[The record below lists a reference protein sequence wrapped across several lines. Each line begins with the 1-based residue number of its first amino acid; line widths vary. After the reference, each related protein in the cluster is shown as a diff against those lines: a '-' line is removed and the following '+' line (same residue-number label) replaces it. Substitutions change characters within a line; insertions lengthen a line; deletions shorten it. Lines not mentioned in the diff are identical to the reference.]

1 MDNKTILS
9 SRWNYTDLKLKD
21 YLRIYKK
28 TNLRTQD
35 NIQDIFNGIDF
46 NYMDLNKP
54 ISNNQRKKLSRIVDE
69 WKQLELLKGYFE
81 YKTIE
86 ILNKRY
92 ITNQEML
99 SILLW
104 GAYVKERNQLNE
116 YEKVLFT
123 EIGQDLYKQG
133 IYEIKPTK
141 KKKWSLAW
149 EYIWSMLCLPNVK
162 GSSWITY
169 IEALALTN
177 AQEIE
182 RQTIIQLQQNK
193 KPNIE
198 DDVFKSI
205 LKKQQNRYIS
215 INDDKISGALD
226 SQVIEIANQSFLKAG
241 TDIGNKDTK
250 ARFIAEIDERTTEMC
265 LSMNNMLFN
274 VNDWNRFYRYSAI
287 DGRLVYYVVKGLEKG
302 INLPPINNHFHYC
315 RSTITYQIDTP
326 RDELNKTLQT
336 FNEKSA
342 ISKWLSSDYYYLNQ
356 KMYNDEKL
364 TKEDKKMVKDLY
376 RALNKEPY
384 YIAKDDEYIVRE
396 LECDED
402 TIKTI
407 IDNHPIDKVYKSK
420 AFESY
425 SLKDGYNEYANVFFY
440 VKGSKKARNMLEY
453 NPMEREAEVLYQY
466 GTKFITRKYY
476 TKNNKHY
483 FLLEELK

>member
-1 MDNKTILS
+1 MDNKTILNN
-9 SRWNYTDLKLKD
+9 RWNYTDLKLKD

-28 TNLRTQD
+28 TNLKTQD

-54 ISNNQRKKLSRIVDE
+54 ISNNQRKKLSRVVDE

-81 YKTIE
+81 YKVIE

-104 GAYVKERNQLNE
+104 GAFVKERNQLDE
-116 YEKVLFT
+116 YEEVLFT

-133 IYEIKPTK
+133 IDEIKPTK
-141 KKKWSLAW
+141 KKKWSLTW

-198 DDVFKSI
+198 DDVFKNI

-226 SQVIEIANQSFLKAG
+226 SQVVEIANKSLLKAG
-241 TDIGNKDTK
+241 EDVGQKK
-250 ARFIAEIDERTTEMC
+250 LRARFIAEIDDRTTKMC
-265 LSMNNMLFN
+265 DGMNGMLFY
-274 VNDWNRFYRYSAI
+274 VNDWNRFYRYSDDDKRDVLYTI
-287 DGRLVYYVVKGLEKG
+287 KGLEVG
-302 INLPPINNHFHYC
+302 ANLPPINNHFHYC
-315 RSTITYQIDTP
+315 RSTITYLTEMKYN
-326 RDELNKTLQT
+326 ELIAEYNQLKGIIPSEVPESLEEYAKLRYNNSNYYEEIKLKEEIGKHYRKDLEIGEKKKTLS
-336 FNEKSA
+336 FNSYYEKVN
-342 ISKWLSSDYYYLNQ
+342 DTREYLRNVQ
-356 KMYNDEKL
+356 AKDFGTICEIKL
-364 TKEDKKMVKDLY
+364 HTIDRMIDRNITKEDIKNILEDPTNHWYSPINNSEVFFKDKKMV
-376 RALNKEPY
+376 A
-384 YIAKDDEYIVRE
+384 
-396 LECDED
+396 
-402 TIKTI
+402 
-407 IDNHPIDKVYKSK
+407 IDI
-420 AFESY
+420 
-425 SLKDGYNEYANVFFY
+425 
-440 VKGSKKARNMLEY
+440 
-453 NPMEREAEVLYQY
+453 
-466 GTKFITRKYY
+466 
-476 TKNNKHY
+476 
-483 FLLEELK
+483 EELSVKTAYKGRGKKNE

>member
-1 MDNKTILS
+1 MDNKTILNN
-9 SRWNYTDLKLKD
+9 RWNYTDLKLKD

-28 TNLRTQD
+28 TNLKTQD

-54 ISNNQRKKLSRIVDE
+54 ISNNQRKKLSRVVDE

-81 YKTIE
+81 YKVIE

-104 GAYVKERNQLNE
+104 GAFVKERSQLDE
-116 YEKVLFT
+116 YEEVLFT

-133 IYEIKPTK
+133 IDEIKPTK
-141 KKKWSLAW
+141 KKKWSLTW

-198 DDVFKSI
+198 DDVFRNI

-226 SQVIEIANQSFLKAG
+226 SQVVEIANKSLLKAG
-241 TDIGNKDTK
+241 EDVGQKK
-250 ARFIAEIDERTTEMC
+250 LRARFIAEIDDRTTKMC
-265 LSMNNMLFN
+265 DGMNGMLFY
-274 VNDWNRFYRYSAI
+274 VNDWNRFYRYSDDDKRDVLYTI
-287 DGRLVYYVVKGLEKG
+287 KGLEVG
-302 INLPPINNHFHYC
+302 ANLPPINNHFHYC
-315 RSTITYQIDTP
+315 RSTITYLTEMKYN
-326 RDELNKTLQT
+326 ELIAEYNQLKRIIPSEVPESLEEYAKLRYNNSNYYEEIKLKEEIGKHYKKDLEIGEKKKTLS
-336 FNEKSA
+336 FNSYYEKVN
-342 ISKWLSSDYYYLNQ
+342 DTREYLRNVQ
-356 KMYNDEKL
+356 AKDFGTIGEIKL
-364 TKEDKKMVKDLY
+364 HTIDRMIDRNITKEDIKNILEDPTNHWYSPINNSEVFFKDKKMV
-376 RALNKEPY
+376 A
-384 YIAKDDEYIVRE
+384 
-396 LECDED
+396 
-402 TIKTI
+402 
-407 IDNHPIDKVYKSK
+407 IDI
-420 AFESY
+420 
-425 SLKDGYNEYANVFFY
+425 
-440 VKGSKKARNMLEY
+440 
-453 NPMEREAEVLYQY
+453 
-466 GTKFITRKYY
+466 
-476 TKNNKHY
+476 
-483 FLLEELK
+483 EELSVKTAYKGRGKKNE

>member
-1 MDNKTILS
+1 MDNKTILNN
-9 SRWNYTDLKLKD
+9 RWNYTDLKLKD

-28 TNLRTQD
+28 TNLKTQD

-54 ISNNQRKKLSRIVDE
+54 ISNNQRKKLSRVVDE

-81 YKTIE
+81 YKVIE

-104 GAYVKERNQLNE
+104 GAFVKERSQLDE
-116 YEKVLFT
+116 YEEVLFT

-133 IYEIKPTK
+133 IDEIKPTK
-141 KKKWSLAW
+141 KKKWSLTW

-198 DDVFKSI
+198 DDVFKNI

-226 SQVIEIANQSFLKAG
+226 SQVVEIANKSLLKAG
-241 TDIGNKDTK
+241 EDVGQKNLR
-250 ARFIAEIDERTTEMC
+250 ARFIAEIDDRTTKMC
-265 LSMNNMLFN
+265 DGMNGILFY
-274 VNDWNRFYRYSAI
+274 VNDWNRFYRYSDDDKRDVLYTI
-287 DGRLVYYVVKGLEKG
+287 KGLEVG
-302 INLPPINNHFHYC
+302 ANLPPINNHFHYC
-315 RSTITYQIDTP
+315 RSTITYLTEMKYN
-326 RDELNKTLQT
+326 ELIAEYNQLKRIIPSEVPESLEEYAKLRYNNSNYYEEIKLKEEIGKHYKKDLEIGEKKKTLS
-336 FNEKSA
+336 FNSYYEKVN
-342 ISKWLSSDYYYLNQ
+342 DTREYLRNVQ
-356 KMYNDEKL
+356 AKDFGTIGEIKL
-364 TKEDKKMVKDLY
+364 HTIDRMIDRNITKEDIKNILEDPTNHWYSPINNSEVFFKDKKMV
-376 RALNKEPY
+376 A
-384 YIAKDDEYIVRE
+384 
-396 LECDED
+396 
-402 TIKTI
+402 
-407 IDNHPIDKVYKSK
+407 IDI
-420 AFESY
+420 
-425 SLKDGYNEYANVFFY
+425 
-440 VKGSKKARNMLEY
+440 
-453 NPMEREAEVLYQY
+453 
-466 GTKFITRKYY
+466 
-476 TKNNKHY
+476 
-483 FLLEELK
+483 EELSVKTAYKGRGKKNE

>member
-1 MDNKTILS
+1 MDNKTILNN
-9 SRWNYTDLKLKD
+9 RWNYTDLKLKD

-28 TNLRTQD
+28 TNLKTQD

-54 ISNNQRKKLSRIVDE
+54 ISNNQRKKLSRVVDE

-81 YKTIE
+81 YKVIE

-104 GAYVKERNQLNE
+104 GAFVKERNQLDE
-116 YEKVLFT
+116 YEEVLFT

-133 IYEIKPTK
+133 IDEIKPTK
-141 KKKWSLAW
+141 KKKWSLTW

-198 DDVFKSI
+198 DDVFKNI

-226 SQVIEIANQSFLKAG
+226 SQVVEIANKSLLKAG
-241 TDIGNKDTK
+241 EDVGQKK
-250 ARFIAEIDERTTEMC
+250 LRARFIAEIDDRTTKMC
-265 LSMNNMLFN
+265 DGMNGMLFY
-274 VNDWNRFYRYSAI
+274 VNDWNRFYRYSDDDKRDVLYTI
-287 DGRLVYYVVKGLEKG
+287 KGLEVG
-302 INLPPINNHFHYC
+302 ANLPPINNHFHYC
-315 RSTITYQIDTP
+315 RSTITYLTEMKYN
-326 RDELNKTLQT
+326 ELIAEYNQLKRIIPSGVPESLEEYAKLRYNNSNYYEEIKLKEEIGKHYKKDLEIGEKKKTLS
-336 FNEKSA
+336 FNSYYEKVNDTR
-342 ISKWLSSDYYYLNQ
+342 KYLRNVQ
-356 KMYNDEKL
+356 AKDFGTIGEIKL
-364 TKEDKKMVKDLY
+364 HTIDRMIDRNITKEDIKNILEDPTNHWYSPINNSEVFFKDKKMV
-376 RALNKEPY
+376 A
-384 YIAKDDEYIVRE
+384 
-396 LECDED
+396 
-402 TIKTI
+402 
-407 IDNHPIDKVYKSK
+407 IDI
-420 AFESY
+420 
-425 SLKDGYNEYANVFFY
+425 
-440 VKGSKKARNMLEY
+440 
-453 NPMEREAEVLYQY
+453 
-466 GTKFITRKYY
+466 
-476 TKNNKHY
+476 
-483 FLLEELK
+483 EELSVKTAYKGRGKKNE

>member
-1 MDNKTILS
+1 MDNKTILNN
-9 SRWNYTDLKLKD
+9 RWNYTDLKLKD

-28 TNLRTQD
+28 TNLKTQD

-54 ISNNQRKKLSRIVDE
+54 ISNNQRKKLSRVVDE

-81 YKTIE
+81 YKVIE

-104 GAYVKERNQLNE
+104 GAFVKERNQLDE
-116 YEKVLFT
+116 YEEVLFT

-133 IYEIKPTK
+133 IDEIKPTK
-141 KKKWSLAW
+141 KKKWSLTW

-198 DDVFKSI
+198 DDVFKNI

-226 SQVIEIANQSFLKAG
+226 SQVVEIANKSLLKAG
-241 TDIGNKDTK
+241 EDVGQKK
-250 ARFIAEIDERTTEMC
+250 LRVRFIAEIDDRTTKMC
-265 LSMNNMLFN
+265 DGMNGMLFY
-274 VNDWNRFYRYSAI
+274 VNDWNRFYRYSDDDKRDVLYTI
-287 DGRLVYYVVKGLEKG
+287 KGLEVG
-302 INLPPINNHFHYC
+302 ANLPPINNHFHYC
-315 RSTITYQIDTP
+315 RSTITYLTEMKYN
-326 RDELNKTLQT
+326 ELIAEYNQLKRIIPSEVPESLEEYAKLRYNNSNYYEEIKPKEEIGKHYRKDLEIGEKKKTLS
-336 FNEKSA
+336 FNSYYEKVN
-342 ISKWLSSDYYYLNQ
+342 DTREYLKNVQ
-356 KMYNDEKL
+356 AKDFGTIGEIKL
-364 TKEDKKMVKDLY
+364 HTIDRMIDRNITKEDIKNILEDPTNHWYSPINNSEVFFKDKKMV
-376 RALNKEPY
+376 A
-384 YIAKDDEYIVRE
+384 
-396 LECDED
+396 
-402 TIKTI
+402 
-407 IDNHPIDKVYKSK
+407 IDI
-420 AFESY
+420 
-425 SLKDGYNEYANVFFY
+425 
-440 VKGSKKARNMLEY
+440 
-453 NPMEREAEVLYQY
+453 
-466 GTKFITRKYY
+466 
-476 TKNNKHY
+476 
-483 FLLEELK
+483 EELSVKTAYKGRGKKNE

>member
-1 MDNKTILS
+1 MDNKTILNN
-9 SRWNYTDLKLKD
+9 RWNYTDLKLKD

-28 TNLRTQD
+28 TNLKTQD

-54 ISNNQRKKLSRIVDE
+54 ISNNQRKKLSRVVDE

-81 YKTIE
+81 YKVIE

-104 GAYVKERNQLNE
+104 GAFVKERSQLDE
-116 YEKVLFT
+116 YEEVLFT

-133 IYEIKPTK
+133 IDEIKPTK
-141 KKKWSLAW
+141 KKKWSLTW

-198 DDVFKSI
+198 DDVFKNI

-226 SQVIEIANQSFLKAG
+226 SQVVEIANKSLLKAG
-241 TDIGNKDTK
+241 EDVGQKK
-250 ARFIAEIDERTTEMC
+250 LRARFIAEIDDRTTKMC
-265 LSMNNMLFN
+265 DSMNGMLFY
-274 VNDWNRFYRYSAI
+274 VNDWNRFYRYSDDDKRDVLYTI
-287 DGRLVYYVVKGLEKG
+287 KGLEVG
-302 INLPPINNHFHYC
+302 ANLPPINNHFHYC
-315 RSTITYQIDTP
+315 RSTITYLTEMKYN
-326 RDELNKTLQT
+326 ELIAEYNQLKRIIPSEVPESLEEYAKLRYNNSNYYEEIKLKEEIGKHYKKDLEIGEKKKTLS
-336 FNEKSA
+336 FNSYYEKVN
-342 ISKWLSSDYYYLNQ
+342 DTREYLRNVQ
-356 KMYNDEKL
+356 AKDFGTIGEIKL
-364 TKEDKKMVKDLY
+364 HTIDRMIDRNITKEDIKNILEDPTNHWYSPINNSEVFFKDKKMV
-376 RALNKEPY
+376 A
-384 YIAKDDEYIVRE
+384 
-396 LECDED
+396 
-402 TIKTI
+402 
-407 IDNHPIDKVYKSK
+407 IDI
-420 AFESY
+420 
-425 SLKDGYNEYANVFFY
+425 
-440 VKGSKKARNMLEY
+440 
-453 NPMEREAEVLYQY
+453 
-466 GTKFITRKYY
+466 
-476 TKNNKHY
+476 
-483 FLLEELK
+483 EELSVKTAYKGRGKKNE

>member
-1 MDNKTILS
+1 MDNKTILNN
-9 SRWNYTDLKLKD
+9 RWNYTDLKLKD

-28 TNLRTQD
+28 TNLKTQD
-35 NIQDIFNGIDF
+35 NIQDIFNSIDF

-81 YKTIE
+81 YKVIE

-104 GAYVKERNQLNE
+104 GAFVKERNQLDE
-116 YEKVLFT
+116 YEEVLFT

-133 IYEIKPTK
+133 IDEIKPTK
-141 KKKWSLAW
+141 KKKWSLTW

-198 DDVFKSI
+198 DDVFKNI

-226 SQVIEIANQSFLKAG
+226 SQVVEIANKSLLKAG
-241 TDIGNKDTK
+241 EDVGQKK
-250 ARFIAEIDERTTEMC
+250 LRARFIAEIDDRTTKMC
-265 LSMNNMLFN
+265 DGMNGMLFY
-274 VNDWNRFYRYSAI
+274 VNDWNRFYRYSDDDKRDVLYTI
-287 DGRLVYYVVKGLEKG
+287 KGLEVG
-302 INLPPINNHFHYC
+302 ANLPPINNHFHYC
-315 RSTITYQIDTP
+315 RSTITYLTEMKYN
-326 RDELNKTLQT
+326 ELIAEYNQLKRIIPSEVPESLEEYAKLRYNNSNYYEEIKLKEEIGKHYRKDLEIGEKKKTLS
-336 FNEKSA
+336 FNSYYEKVN
-342 ISKWLSSDYYYLNQ
+342 DTREYLRNVQ
-356 KMYNDEKL
+356 AKDFGTIGEIKL
-364 TKEDKKMVKDLY
+364 HTIDRMIDRNITKEDIKNILEDPTNHWYSPINNSEVFFKDKKMV
-376 RALNKEPY
+376 A
-384 YIAKDDEYIVRE
+384 
-396 LECDED
+396 
-402 TIKTI
+402 
-407 IDNHPIDKVYKSK
+407 IDI
-420 AFESY
+420 
-425 SLKDGYNEYANVFFY
+425 
-440 VKGSKKARNMLEY
+440 
-453 NPMEREAEVLYQY
+453 
-466 GTKFITRKYY
+466 
-476 TKNNKHY
+476 
-483 FLLEELK
+483 EELSVKTAYKGRGKKNE

>member
-1 MDNKTILS
+1 MDNKTILNN
-9 SRWNYTDLKLKD
+9 RWNYTDLKLKD

-28 TNLRTQD
+28 TNLKTQD

-54 ISNNQRKKLSRIVDE
+54 ISNNQRKKLSRVVDE

-81 YKTIE
+81 YKVIE

-104 GAYVKERNQLNE
+104 GAFVKERSQLDE
-116 YEKVLFT
+116 YEEVLFT

-133 IYEIKPTK
+133 IDEIKPTK
-141 KKKWSLAW
+141 KKKWSLTW

-198 DDVFKSI
+198 DDVFKNI

-226 SQVIEIANQSFLKAG
+226 SQVVEIANKSLLKAG
-241 TDIGNKDTK
+241 EDVGQKK
-250 ARFIAEIDERTTEMC
+250 LRARFIAEIDDRTTKMC
-265 LSMNNMLFN
+265 DGMNGMLFY
-274 VNDWNRFYRYSAI
+274 VNDWNRFYRYSDDDKRDVLYTI
-287 DGRLVYYVVKGLEKG
+287 KGLEVG
-302 INLPPINNHFHYC
+302 ANLPPINNHFHYC
-315 RSTITYQIDTP
+315 RSTITYLTEMKYN
-326 RDELNKTLQT
+326 ELIAEYNQLKRIIPSEVPESLEEYAKLRYNNSNYYEEIKLKEEIGKHYKKDLEIGEKKKTLS
-336 FNEKSA
+336 FNSYYEKA
-342 ISKWLSSDYYYLNQ
+342 NDTREYLRNVQ
-356 KMYNDEKL
+356 AKDFGTIGEIKL
-364 TKEDKKMVKDLY
+364 HTIDRMIDRNITKEDIKNILEDPTNHWYSPINNSEVFFKDKKMV
-376 RALNKEPY
+376 A
-384 YIAKDDEYIVRE
+384 
-396 LECDED
+396 
-402 TIKTI
+402 
-407 IDNHPIDKVYKSK
+407 IDI
-420 AFESY
+420 
-425 SLKDGYNEYANVFFY
+425 
-440 VKGSKKARNMLEY
+440 
-453 NPMEREAEVLYQY
+453 
-466 GTKFITRKYY
+466 
-476 TKNNKHY
+476 
-483 FLLEELK
+483 EELSVKTAYKGRGKKNE

>member
-1 MDNKTILS
+1 MDNKTILNN
-9 SRWNYTDLKLKD
+9 RWNYTDLKLKD

-28 TNLRTQD
+28 TNLKTQD

-54 ISNNQRKKLSRIVDE
+54 ISNNQRKKLSRVVDE

-81 YKTIE
+81 YKVIE

-104 GAYVKERNQLNE
+104 GAFVKERNQLDE
-116 YEKVLFT
+116 YEEVLFT

-133 IYEIKPTK
+133 IDEIKPTK
-141 KKKWSLAW
+141 KKKWSLTW

-198 DDVFKSI
+198 DDVFKNI

-226 SQVIEIANQSFLKAG
+226 SQVVEIANKSLLKAG
-241 TDIGNKDTK
+241 EDVGQKK
-250 ARFIAEIDERTTEMC
+250 LRVRFIAEIDDRTTKMC
-265 LSMNNMLFN
+265 DGMNGMLFY
-274 VNDWNRFYRYSAI
+274 VNDWNRFYRYSDDDKRDVLYTI
-287 DGRLVYYVVKGLEKG
+287 KGLEVG
-302 INLPPINNHFHYC
+302 ANLPPINNHFHYC
-315 RSTITYQIDTP
+315 RSTITYLTEMKYNELIAEYNQLKMIIPSEVPESLEEYAKLRYNNSNYYEEIKLKEEIGKHYRKDLEIGEKKKILSFNSYYEKVNDTREYLRNVQAKDFGTIGEIKLHTID
-326 RDELNKTLQT
+326 RMIDRN
-336 FNEKSA
+336 
-342 ISKWLSSDYYYLNQ
+342 I
-356 KMYNDEKL
+356 
-364 TKEDKKMVKDLY
+364 TKEDIKNILEDPTNHWYSPINNSEVFFKDKKMV
-376 RALNKEPY
+376 A
-384 YIAKDDEYIVRE
+384 
-396 LECDED
+396 
-402 TIKTI
+402 
-407 IDNHPIDKVYKSK
+407 IDI
-420 AFESY
+420 
-425 SLKDGYNEYANVFFY
+425 
-440 VKGSKKARNMLEY
+440 
-453 NPMEREAEVLYQY
+453 
-466 GTKFITRKYY
+466 
-476 TKNNKHY
+476 
-483 FLLEELK
+483 EELSVKTAYKGRGKKNE

>member
-1 MDNKTILS
+1 MDNKTILNN
-9 SRWNYTDLKLKD
+9 RWNYTDLKLKD

-28 TNLRTQD
+28 TNLKTQD

-54 ISNNQRKKLSRIVDE
+54 ISNNQRKKLSRVVDE

-81 YKTIE
+81 YKVIE

-104 GAYVKERNQLNE
+104 GAFVKERNQLDE
-116 YEKVLFT
+116 YEEVLFT

-133 IYEIKPTK
+133 IDEIKPTK
-141 KKKWSLAW
+141 KKKWSLTW

-198 DDVFKSI
+198 DDVFKNI

-226 SQVIEIANQSFLKAG
+226 SQVVEIANKSLLKAG
-241 TDIGNKDTK
+241 EDVGQKK
-250 ARFIAEIDERTTEMC
+250 LRARFIAEIDDRTTKMC
-265 LSMNNMLFN
+265 DGMNGMLFY
-274 VNDWNRFYRYSAI
+274 VNDWNRFYRYSDDDKRDVLYTI
-287 DGRLVYYVVKGLEKG
+287 KGLEVG
-302 INLPPINNHFHYC
+302 ANLPPINNHFHYC
-315 RSTITYQIDTP
+315 RSTITYLTEMKYN
-326 RDELNKTLQT
+326 ELIAEYNQLKRIIPSEVPESLEEYAKLRYNNSNYYEEIKLKEEIGKHYKKDLEIGEKKKTLS
-336 FNEKSA
+336 FNSYYEKVN
-342 ISKWLSSDYYYLNQ
+342 DTREYLRNVQ
-356 KMYNDEKL
+356 AKDFGTIGKIKL
-364 TKEDKKMVKDLY
+364 HTIDRMIDRNITKEDIKNILEDPTNHWYSPINNSEVFFKDKKMV
-376 RALNKEPY
+376 A
-384 YIAKDDEYIVRE
+384 
-396 LECDED
+396 
-402 TIKTI
+402 
-407 IDNHPIDKVYKSK
+407 IDI
-420 AFESY
+420 
-425 SLKDGYNEYANVFFY
+425 
-440 VKGSKKARNMLEY
+440 
-453 NPMEREAEVLYQY
+453 
-466 GTKFITRKYY
+466 
-476 TKNNKHY
+476 
-483 FLLEELK
+483 EELSVKTAYKGRGKKNE

>member
-1 MDNKTILS
+1 MDNKTILNN
-9 SRWNYTDLKLKD
+9 RWNYTDLKLKD

-28 TNLRTQD
+28 TNLKTQD

-54 ISNNQRKKLSRIVDE
+54 ISNNQRKKLSRVVDE

-81 YKTIE
+81 YKVIE

-104 GAYVKERNQLNE
+104 GAFVKERNQLNE

-193 KPNIE
+193 KLNIE
-198 DDVFKSI
+198 DDVFKNI

-226 SQVIEIANQSFLKAG
+226 SQVVEIANKSLLKAG
-241 TDIGNKDTK
+241 EDVGQKK
-250 ARFIAEIDERTTEMC
+250 LRARFIAEIDDRTTKMC
-265 LSMNNMLFN
+265 DGMNGMLFY
-274 VNDWNRFYRYSAI
+274 VNDWNRFYRYSDDDKRDVLYTI
-287 DGRLVYYVVKGLEKG
+287 KGLEVG
-302 INLPPINNHFHYC
+302 ANLPPINNHFHYC
-315 RSTITYQIDTP
+315 RSTITYLTEMKYN
-326 RDELNKTLQT
+326 ELIAEYNQLKRIIPSEVPESLEEYAKLRYNNSNYYEEIKLKEEIGKHYKKDLEIGEKKKTLS
-336 FNEKSA
+336 FNSYYEK
-342 ISKWLSSDYYYLNQ
+342 INDTREYLRNVQ
-356 KMYNDEKL
+356 AKDFGTIGEIKL
-364 TKEDKKMVKDLY
+364 HTIDRMIDRNITKEDIKNILEDPTNHWYSPINNSEVFFKDKKMV
-376 RALNKEPY
+376 A
-384 YIAKDDEYIVRE
+384 
-396 LECDED
+396 
-402 TIKTI
+402 
-407 IDNHPIDKVYKSK
+407 IDI
-420 AFESY
+420 
-425 SLKDGYNEYANVFFY
+425 
-440 VKGSKKARNMLEY
+440 
-453 NPMEREAEVLYQY
+453 
-466 GTKFITRKYY
+466 
-476 TKNNKHY
+476 
-483 FLLEELK
+483 EELSVKTAYKGRGKKNE

>member
-1 MDNKTILS
+1 MDNKTILNN
-9 SRWNYTDLKLKD
+9 RWNYTDLKLKD

-28 TNLRTQD
+28 TNLKTQD

-54 ISNNQRKKLSRIVDE
+54 ISNNQRKKLSRVVDE

-81 YKTIE
+81 YKVIE

-104 GAYVKERNQLNE
+104 GAFVKERNQLDE
-116 YEKVLFT
+116 YEEVLFT

-133 IYEIKPTK
+133 IDEIKPTK
-141 KKKWSLAW
+141 KKKWSLTW

-198 DDVFKSI
+198 DDVFKNI

-226 SQVIEIANQSFLKAG
+226 SQVVEIANKSLLKAG
-241 TDIGNKDTK
+241 EDVGQKK
-250 ARFIAEIDERTTEMC
+250 LRASFIAEIDDRTTKMC
-265 LSMNNMLFN
+265 DGMNGMLFY
-274 VNDWNRFYRYSAI
+274 VNDWNRFYRYSDDDKRDVLYTI
-287 DGRLVYYVVKGLEKG
+287 KGLEVG
-302 INLPPINNHFHYC
+302 ANLPPINNHFHYC
-315 RSTITYQIDTP
+315 RSTITYLTEMKYN
-326 RDELNKTLQT
+326 ELIAEYNQLKRIIPSEVPESLEEYAKLRYNNSNYYEEIKLKEEIGKHYKKDLEIGEKKKTLS
-336 FNEKSA
+336 FNSYYEKVN
-342 ISKWLSSDYYYLNQ
+342 DTREYLRKVQ
-356 KMYNDEKL
+356 AKDFGTIGEIKL
-364 TKEDKKMVKDLY
+364 HTIDRMIDRNITKEDIKNILEDPINHWYSPINNSEVFFKDKKMV
-376 RALNKEPY
+376 A
-384 YIAKDDEYIVRE
+384 
-396 LECDED
+396 
-402 TIKTI
+402 
-407 IDNHPIDKVYKSK
+407 IDI
-420 AFESY
+420 
-425 SLKDGYNEYANVFFY
+425 
-440 VKGSKKARNMLEY
+440 
-453 NPMEREAEVLYQY
+453 
-466 GTKFITRKYY
+466 
-476 TKNNKHY
+476 
-483 FLLEELK
+483 EELSVKTAYKGRGKKNE

>member
-1 MDNKTILS
+1 MDNKTILNN
-9 SRWNYTDLKLKD
+9 RWNYTDLKLKD

-28 TNLRTQD
+28 TNLKTQD

-54 ISNNQRKKLSRIVDE
+54 ISNNQRKKLSRVVDE

-81 YKTIE
+81 YKVIE

-104 GAYVKERNQLNE
+104 GAFVKERNQLDE
-116 YEKVLFT
+116 YEEVLFT

-133 IYEIKPTK
+133 IDEIKPTK
-141 KKKWSLAW
+141 KKKWSLTW

-198 DDVFKSI
+198 DDVFKNI

-226 SQVIEIANQSFLKAG
+226 SQVVEIANKSLLKAG
-241 TDIGNKDTK
+241 EDVGQKK
-250 ARFIAEIDERTTEMC
+250 LRVRFIAEIDDRTTKMC
-265 LSMNNMLFN
+265 DGMNGMLFY
-274 VNDWNRFYRYSAI
+274 VNDWNRFYRYSDDDKRDVLYTI
-287 DGRLVYYVVKGLEKG
+287 KGLEVG
-302 INLPPINNHFHYC
+302 ANLPPINNHFHYC
-315 RSTITYQIDTP
+315 RSTITYLTEMKYN
-326 RDELNKTLQT
+326 ELIAEYNQLKRIIPSEVPESLEEYAKLRYNNSNYYEEIKLKEEIGKHYKKDLEIGEKKKTLS
-336 FNEKSA
+336 FNSYYEKVN
-342 ISKWLSSDYYYLNQ
+342 DTREYLRNVQ
-356 KMYNDEKL
+356 AKDFGTIGEIKL
-364 TKEDKKMVKDLY
+364 HTIDRMIDRNITKEDIKNILEDPTNHWYSPINNSEVFFKDKKMV
-376 RALNKEPY
+376 A
-384 YIAKDDEYIVRE
+384 
-396 LECDED
+396 
-402 TIKTI
+402 
-407 IDNHPIDKVYKSK
+407 IDI
-420 AFESY
+420 
-425 SLKDGYNEYANVFFY
+425 
-440 VKGSKKARNMLEY
+440 
-453 NPMEREAEVLYQY
+453 
-466 GTKFITRKYY
+466 
-476 TKNNKHY
+476 
-483 FLLEELK
+483 EELSVKTAYKGRGKKNE

>member
-1 MDNKTILS
+1 MDNKTILNN
-9 SRWNYTDLKLKD
+9 RWNYTDLKLKD

-28 TNLRTQD
+28 TNLKTQD

-54 ISNNQRKKLSRIVDE
+54 ISNNQRKKLSRVVDE

-81 YKTIE
+81 YKVIE

-104 GAYVKERNQLNE
+104 GAFVKERSQLDE
-116 YEKVLFT
+116 YEEVLFN

-133 IYEIKPTK
+133 IDEIKPTK
-141 KKKWSLAW
+141 KKKWSLTW

-198 DDVFKSI
+198 DDVFKNI

-226 SQVIEIANQSFLKAG
+226 SQVVEIANKSLLKAG
-241 TDIGNKDTK
+241 EDVGQKK
-250 ARFIAEIDERTTEMC
+250 LRARFIAEIDDRTTKMC
-265 LSMNNMLFN
+265 DGMNGMLFY
-274 VNDWNRFYRYSAI
+274 VNDWNRFYRYSDDDKRDVLYTI
-287 DGRLVYYVVKGLEKG
+287 KGLEVG
-302 INLPPINNHFHYC
+302 ANLPPINNHFHYC
-315 RSTITYQIDTP
+315 RSTITYLTEMKYNERIAEYNQLKRIIPSEVPESLEEYAKLRYNNSNYYEEIKLKEEIGKHYKKDL
-326 RDELNKTLQT
+326 EIGEKKKTLS
-336 FNEKSA
+336 FNSYYEKVN
-342 ISKWLSSDYYYLNQ
+342 DTREYLRNVQ
-356 KMYNDEKL
+356 AKDFGTIGEIKL
-364 TKEDKKMVKDLY
+364 HTIDRMIDRNITKEDIKNILEDPTNHWYSPINNSEVFFKDKKM
-376 RALNKEPY
+376 A
-384 YIAKDDEYIVRE
+384 A
-396 LECDED
+396 
-402 TIKTI
+402 
-407 IDNHPIDKVYKSK
+407 IDI
-420 AFESY
+420 
-425 SLKDGYNEYANVFFY
+425 
-440 VKGSKKARNMLEY
+440 
-453 NPMEREAEVLYQY
+453 
-466 GTKFITRKYY
+466 
-476 TKNNKHY
+476 
-483 FLLEELK
+483 EELSVKTAYKGRGKKNE